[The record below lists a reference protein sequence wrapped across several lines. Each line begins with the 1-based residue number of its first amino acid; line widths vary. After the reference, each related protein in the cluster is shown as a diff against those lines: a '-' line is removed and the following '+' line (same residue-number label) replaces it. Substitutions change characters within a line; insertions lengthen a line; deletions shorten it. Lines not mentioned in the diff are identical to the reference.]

1 MLSIF
6 NCSSKPKEPVT
17 WESYLD
23 IYRKSTAFN
32 AEAWVD
38 KKCKLLNEYLLKH
51 GLTGA
56 VLSVSGGIDSATTLA
71 LLKKTMELPNSNLKK
86 VLALSQPIHSSGWA
100 LERAEELCKSYS
112 IPLVV
117 IEQTDIHRNL
127 VSKFDLY
134 EDQLPRGNDFSKGQ
148 LRSYLRTP
156 ANFYGAQLLTQQG
169 FPALVVGT
177 GNMDEDG
184 YLAYFCKYGDGA
196 VDIQLI
202 ADLHKSQVFTVGKHL
217 NVVESI
223 LVAKPSADLWEGQTD
238 EEEIGFSYD
247 FIEFFTGYYLKLS
260 KSAQEKFLRSLTEKS
275 LLEFN
280 TFSEKCQKIHTRNQH
295 KLGGVIN
302 L

>member
-1 MLSIF
+1 MACVFS
-6 NCSSKPKEPVT
+6 CSDNSKDIDT

-23 IYRKSTAFN
+23 IYRKSVAFD
-32 AEAWVD
+32 ADAWID
-38 KKCKLLNEYLLKH
+38 NKCNLLNEYLLKH

-71 LLKKTMELPNSNLKK
+71 LLKKTMDLPNSNLKK
-86 VLALSQPIHSSGWA
+86 VLALSQPIYSSDWA
-100 LERAEELCKSYS
+100 LSRAKELCNTYN

-117 IEQTDIHRNL
+117 IDQTDIHKNL
-127 VSKFDLY
+127 VSKFDVY
-134 EDQLPRGNDFSKGQ
+134 DNQLPQGNDFSKGQ

-156 ANFYGAQLLTQQG
+156 ANYYGAQLLTQQG

-177 GNMDEDG
+177 GNMDEDR

-202 ADLHKSQVFTVGKHL
+202 ADLHKSQVFTVGKQL
-217 NVVESI
+217 NVVDSI

-238 EEEIGFSYD
+238 EEEMGFSYD
-247 FIEFFTGYYLKLS
+247 FIEFYTGYYLKLDIS
-260 KSAQEKFLRSLTEKS
+260 EKEKLVMSLTEES

-280 TFSEKCQKIHTRNQH
+280 KFSEKCVRIHNRNQH

>member
-6 NCSSKPKEPVT
+6 NCSSKSKELVT

-23 IYRKSTAFN
+23 IYRKSIAFN

-38 KKCKLLNEYLLKH
+38 KKCKLLNEYLVKH

-100 LERAEELCKSYS
+100 LERAEELCKSYN

-238 EEEIGFSYD
+238 EEEMGFSYD

>member
-6 NCSSKPKEPVT
+6 NCFSKPKECVM

-23 IYRKSTAFN
+23 IYRKTTAFN
-32 AEAWVD
+32 ADAWIN
-38 KKCKLLNEYLLKH
+38 KKCNLLNEYLLKH

-71 LLKKTMELPNSNLKK
+71 LLKKTMELPNSNLKR
-86 VLALSQPIHSSGWA
+86 VLALSQPIHSSSWA
-100 LERAEELCKSYS
+100 LDRAKELCKEYN
-112 IPLVV
+112 IELVV
-117 IEQTDIHRNL
+117 IDQTDIHRNL

-134 EDQLPRGNDFSKGQ
+134 DDKIPRGNDFSKGQ

-156 ANFYGAQLLTQQG
+156 ANYYGAQLLTQQG

-177 GNMDEDG
+177 GNMDEDR

-202 ADLHKSQVFTVGKHL
+202 ADLHKSQVFQIGKHL
-217 NVVESI
+217 NVIESI

-238 EEEIGFSYD
+238 EEEMGFSYD

-260 KSAQEKFLRSLTEKS
+260 KSAQEKLVRSLTDNS

-280 TFSEKCQKIHTRNQH
+280 TFSEKCVKIHHRNQH

>member
-6 NCSSKPKEPVT
+6 NCSSKPKELVT

-23 IYRKSTAFN
+23 TYRKSVAFD
-32 AEAWVD
+32 AQTWVD
-38 KKCKLLNEYLLKH
+38 KKCTLLNEYLIKH
-51 GLTGA
+51 RLTGA

-71 LLKKTMELPNSNLKK
+71 LLKKTMDLPNSNLKK
-86 VLALSQPIHSSGWA
+86 VLALSQPIHSSSWA
-100 LERAEELCKSYS
+100 LERAEELCKSYN

-156 ANFYGAQLLTQQG
+156 ANYYGAQLLTQQG

-177 GNMDEDG
+177 GNMDEDR

-238 EEEIGFSYD
+238 EEEMGFSYD

-260 KSAQEKFLRSLTEKS
+260 KSEQERLLKTLTATS
-275 LLEFN
+275 FVNFN
-280 TFSEKCQKIHTRNQH
+280 RASEKCQAIHKRNQH

>member
-1 MLSIF
+1 MACIF
-6 NCSSKPKEPVT
+6 SCSSKTKDILT

-23 IYRKSTAFN
+23 IYRKSVAFD
-32 AEAWVD
+32 ATTWVD
-38 KKCKLLNEYLLKH
+38 KKCNLLNDYLLKH

-86 VLALSQPIHSSGWA
+86 ILAISQPIHSSSWA
-100 LERAEELCKSYS
+100 LERAEELCKSYN

-117 IEQTDIHRNL
+117 VEQTDIHRNL

-134 EDQLPRGNDFSKGQ
+134 DDQLPRGNDFSKGQ

-156 ANFYGAQLLTQQG
+156 ANYYGAQLLTQQG

-223 LVAKPSADLWEGQTD
+223 LIAKPSADLWEGQTD
-238 EEEIGFSYD
+238 EEEMGFSYD

-260 KSAQEKFLRSLTEKS
+260 LSKQEKLLQSLTSSS
-275 LLEFN
+275 LIDFRK
-280 TFSEKCQKIHTRNQH
+280 FSEKCQQIHTRNQH

>member
-1 MLSIF
+1 MSIF
-6 NCSSKPKEPVT
+6 SCSSKPKDILT

-23 IYRKSTAFN
+23 IYRKSVAFDPQSW
-32 AEAWVD
+32 AE
-38 KKCKLLNEYLLKH
+38 KKCNLLNDYLLKH

-86 VLALSQPIHSSGWA
+86 VLALSQPIHSSDWA
-100 LERAEELCKSYS
+100 LERAEELCKSYN

-117 IEQTDIHRNL
+117 IEQSDIHRNM

-134 EDQLPRGNDFSKGQ
+134 DDQLPRGNDFSKGQ

-156 ANFYGAQLLTQQG
+156 ANYYGAQLLTQQG

-238 EEEIGFSYD
+238 EEEMGFSYD

-260 KSAQEKFLRSLTEKS
+260 KSAQKNLLKTLTATSLEN
-275 LLEFN
+275 FN
-280 TFSEKCQKIHTRNQH
+280 SASEKCQKIHTRNQH

>member
-1 MLSIF
+1 MNSIF
-6 NCSSKPKEPVT
+6 SCFTKPKESVT
-17 WESYLD
+17 WESYLET
-23 IYRKSTAFN
+23 YRKTTAFD
-32 AEAWVD
+32 AETWID
-38 KKCKLLNEYLLKH
+38 KKCNLLNDYLLKH
-51 GLTGA
+51 KLTGA

-71 LLKKTMELPNSNLKK
+71 LLKKTMDLPNSNLKK
-86 VLALSQPIHSSGWA
+86 VLALSQPIHSSNWA
-100 LERAEELCKSYS
+100 LDRAKELCKSYD
-112 IPLVV
+112 IELVV
-117 IEQTDIHRNL
+117 IDQTDIHRNL

-134 EDQLPRGNDFSKGQ
+134 HDKLPRGNDFSKGQ

-156 ANFYGAQLLTQQG
+156 ANYYGAQLLTQQG

-202 ADLHKSQVFTVGKHL
+202 ADLHKSQVFTVGKQL

-238 EEEIGFSYD
+238 EEEMGFSYD
-247 FIEFFTGYYLKLS
+247 FIEFYTGCYLKLN
-260 KSAQEKFLRSLTEKS
+260 KQRQKKLLESLTKS
-275 LLEFN
+275 SYVEFLLL
-280 TFSEKCQKIHTRNQH
+280 SDKCITIHNRNQH
-295 KLGGVIN
+295 KIGGVIN

>member
-1 MLSIF
+1 MISIF
-6 NCSSKPKEPVT
+6 SCSSKPKQLLT
-17 WESYLD
+17 WESYLET
-23 IYRKSTAFN
+23 YRKTTAFD
-32 AEAWVD
+32 AEAWID
-38 KKCKLLNEYLLKH
+38 KKCNLLNEYLLKH

-86 VLALSQPIHSSGWA
+86 VLALSQPIHSSSWA
-100 LERAEELCKSYS
+100 LDRAKELCKEYN
-112 IPLVV
+112 IELVV
-117 IEQTDIHRNL
+117 IDQTDIHRNL
-127 VSKFDLY
+127 VSKFNLY
-134 EDQLPRGNDFSKGQ
+134 DDKIPRGNDFSKGQ

-156 ANFYGAQLLTQQG
+156 ANYYGAQLLTQQG

-177 GNMDEDG
+177 GNMDEDR

-202 ADLHKSQVFTVGKHL
+202 ADLHKSQVFQIGKHL

-238 EEEIGFSYD
+238 EEEMGFSYD

-260 KSAQEKFLRSLTEKS
+260 KSGQEKLLRSLKEDS
-275 LLEFN
+275 RMDFDS
-280 TFSEKCQKIHTRNQH
+280 FSEKCVKIHDRNIH

>member
-6 NCSSKPKEPVT
+6 NCSSKPKECVT

-23 IYRKSTAFN
+23 TYRTSVAFD
-32 AEAWVD
+32 AEEWVD
-38 KKCKLLNEYLLKH
+38 KKCKLLNDYLLKH

-100 LERAEELCKSYS
+100 LERAEELCKSYN

-117 IEQTDIHRNL
+117 IEQSDIHRNL

-156 ANFYGAQLLTQQG
+156 ANYYGAQLLTQQG

-177 GNMDEDG
+177 GNMDEDR

-223 LVAKPSADLWEGQTD
+223 IVAKPSADLWEGQTD
-238 EEEIGFSYD
+238 EEEMGFSYD

-260 KSAQEKFLRSLTEKS
+260 KSAQEKLVRSLTDNS

>member
-1 MLSIF
+1 MTSIF
-6 NCSSKPKEPVT
+6 PFYDNTKTLVT
-17 WESYLD
+17 WKHYLD
-23 IYRKSTAFN
+23 IYRQSVAFDADEWIN
-32 AEAWVD
+32 
-38 KKCKLLNEYLLKH
+38 KKCNLLNKYLLKH

-100 LERAEELCKSYS
+100 LERAQELCDSYD
-112 IPLVV
+112 IPLFV
-117 IEQTDIHRNL
+117 IDQTDIHNNL
-127 VSKFDLY
+127 VSKFDSY
-134 EDQLPRGNDFSKGQ
+134 DDQLPRGNGFSKGQ

-156 ANFYGAQLLTQQG
+156 ANYYGAQLLTQYG

-184 YLAYFCKYGDGA
+184 FLAYFCKYGDGA

-202 ADLHKSQVFTVGKHL
+202 SDLHKSQVFTVGEHL

-223 LVAKPSADLWEGQTD
+223 LIAKPSADLWEGQTD
-238 EEEIGFSYD
+238 EEEMGFSYD
-247 FIEFFTGYYLKLS
+247 FIEFFTGYYLKLDIS
-260 KSAQEKFLRSLTEKS
+260 EKEKVVRSLTEES

-280 TFSEKCQKIHTRNQH
+280 TFSEKCIRIHNRNQH

>member
-1 MLSIF
+1 MCNFEGCKTMPVFNFKGELKPIF
-6 NCSSKPKEPVT
+6 CFNHKETNMV
-17 WESYLD
+17 D
-23 IYRKSTAFN
+23 IIN
-32 AEAWVD
+32 
-38 KKCKLLNEYLLKH
+38 KKCNLLNDYLLKH

-86 VLALSQPIHSSGWA
+86 ILALSQPIHSSSWA
-100 LERAEELCKSYS
+100 LERAEELCKSYN

-134 EDQLPRGNDFSKGQ
+134 DDHLPRGNDFSKGQ

-156 ANFYGAQLLTQQG
+156 ANYYGAQLLTQQG

-238 EEEIGFSYD
+238 EAEMGFSYD

-260 KSAQEKFLRSLTEKS
+260 KSAQEKLLRSLKEDS
-275 LLEFN
+275 RMDFN
-280 TFSEKCQKIHTRNQH
+280 SFSEECQKIHKRNQH

>member
-6 NCSSKPKEPVT
+6 NCFSKPKECVM

-23 IYRKSTAFN
+23 IYRKTTAFN
-32 AEAWVD
+32 ADAWIN
-38 KKCKLLNEYLLKH
+38 KKCNLLNEYLLKH

-71 LLKKTMELPNSNLKK
+71 LLKKTMELPNSNLKR
-86 VLALSQPIHSSGWA
+86 VLALSQPIHSSSWA
-100 LERAEELCKSYS
+100 LDRAKELCKEYN
-112 IPLVV
+112 IELVV
-117 IEQTDIHRNL
+117 IDQTDIHRNL

-134 EDQLPRGNDFSKGQ
+134 DDKIPRGNDFSKGQ

-156 ANFYGAQLLTQQG
+156 ANYYGAQLLTQQG

-177 GNMDEDG
+177 GNMDEDR

-202 ADLHKSQVFTVGKHL
+202 ADLHKSQVFQIGKHL
-217 NVVESI
+217 NVIESI

-238 EEEIGFSYD
+238 EEEMGFSYD

-260 KSAQEKFLRSLTEKS
+260 KSGQEKLLRSLKEDS
-275 LLEFN
+275 RMDFDS
-280 TFSEKCQKIHTRNQH
+280 FSEKCVKIHHRNQH

>member
-1 MLSIF
+1 MAYIF
-6 NCSSKPKEPVT
+6 SCSSKPKQLLT
-17 WESYLD
+17 WESYLET
-23 IYRKSTAFN
+23 YRKTTAFD
-32 AEAWVD
+32 AEAWID
-38 KKCKLLNEYLLKH
+38 KKCNLLNEYLLQH

-86 VLALSQPIHSSGWA
+86 VLALSQPIHSSSWA
-100 LERAEELCKSYS
+100 LDRAQELCKSYN
-112 IPLVV
+112 IELVV
-117 IEQTDIHRNL
+117 IDQTDIHRNL
-127 VSKFDLY
+127 VSKFDMY
-134 EDQLPRGNDFSKGQ
+134 YDKLPRGNDFSKGQ

-156 ANFYGAQLLTQQG
+156 ANYYGAQLLNQQG

-177 GNMDEDG
+177 GNMDEDR

-202 ADLHKSQVFTVGKHL
+202 ADLHKSQVFQIGKHL

-238 EEEIGFSYD
+238 EDEMGFSYD
-247 FIEFFTGYYLKLS
+247 FIEFFTGYYLKLGTS
-260 KSAQEKFLRSLTEKS
+260 NQEKVIRSLTESS
-275 LLEFN
+275 LIEFN
-280 TFSEKCQKIHTRNQH
+280 TFSEKCKKIHDRNQH

>member
-1 MLSIF
+1 MISIF
-6 NCSSKPKEPVT
+6 SCSSKPKQLLT
-17 WESYLD
+17 WESYLET
-23 IYRKSTAFN
+23 YRKTTAFD
-32 AEAWVD
+32 AEAWID
-38 KKCKLLNEYLLKH
+38 KKCNLLNEYLLKH

-86 VLALSQPIHSSGWA
+86 VLALSHPIHSSSWA
-100 LERAEELCKSYS
+100 LDRAKELCKEYN
-112 IPLVV
+112 IELVV
-117 IEQTDIHRNL
+117 IDQTDIHRNL
-127 VSKFDLY
+127 VSKFNLY
-134 EDQLPRGNDFSKGQ
+134 DDKIPRGNDFSKGQ

-156 ANFYGAQLLTQQG
+156 ANYYGAQLLTQQG

-177 GNMDEDG
+177 GNMDEDR

-202 ADLHKSQVFTVGKHL
+202 ADLHKSQVFQIGKHL

-238 EEEIGFSYD
+238 EEEMGFSYD

-260 KSAQEKFLRSLTEKS
+260 KSGQEKLLRSLKEDS
-275 LLEFN
+275 RMDFDS
-280 TFSEKCQKIHTRNQH
+280 FSEKCVKIHDRNIH